1 MKLKPKSEMNM
12 LLWSFTIPV
21 LLLVALIV
29 ATYLVYGIV
38 NVNDNAKQAKKLLV
52 EQSTRSY
59 KRFGENFRNMSSY
72 SPELLNQFNPEI
84 PRKVLSG
91 DPTPLYALSKHIMTL
106 TSPSEYVAVIKDG
119 KIIDSIS
126 PSGTSVDPEGLPT
139 TTPESGYA
147 MLDSFNGEKGDFLDL
162 FIPID
167 LSRLGAKATFTIS
180 AVIDLTEQIKKIDKY
195 FQDQKRDTVITL
207 VITGIIALILFGL
220 LSTFWLRH
228 LINKYIRKPVD
239 KLNTMAK
246 DIADGT
252 YEGEVVVDE
261 NSDFAALQGLLK
273 SGQLI
278 LQKFNEKM
286 SGKD

>member
-1 MKLKPKSEMNM
+1 MSLKPRNEMNK

-29 ATYLVYGIV
+29 VTYLIYGIV
-38 NVNDNAKQAKKLLV
+38 NVNNNARHTKKLLI
-52 EQSTRSY
+52 EQSSQSY

-72 SPELLNQFNPEI
+72 SPELLKQFNPDI
-84 PRKVLSG
+84 VKAVLSG
-91 DPTPLYALSKHIMTL
+91 DPTPLYGLAKHIMTL
-106 TSPSEYVAVIKDG
+106 ASPSEYVAIIKDG
-119 KIIDSIS
+119 KIIDSVS
-126 PSGTSVDPEGLPT
+126 MSGTAVDSSNLPT
-139 TTPESGYA
+139 TMPEGGYA
-147 MLDSFNGEKGDFLDL
+147 MLDSFNNEKGDFLNIFINVDL
-162 FIPID
+162 
-167 LSRLGAKATFTIS
+167 RKLGVTSTFVIS
-180 AVIDLTEQIKKIDKY
+180 AVINLTDQIKEIDKY
-195 FQDQKRDTVITL
+195 FQDQKRDTVIGL
-207 VITGIIALILFGL
+207 VITGIIALLLFGL

-239 KLNTMAK
+239 ELNTMAK

-261 NSDFAALQGLLK
+261 HSDFAALQGLLK